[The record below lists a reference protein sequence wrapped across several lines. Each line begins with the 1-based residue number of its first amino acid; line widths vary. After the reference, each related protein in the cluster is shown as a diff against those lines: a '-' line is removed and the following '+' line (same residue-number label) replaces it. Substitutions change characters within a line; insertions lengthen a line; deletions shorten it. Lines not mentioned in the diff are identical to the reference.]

1 MHYWIAGNDLANI
14 PNSLFDLG
22 SPTLDLNRPKAIQTK
37 QYQAQKPQITNH
49 TFNIIIFPT
58 NQWSHDKLFKRLRL
72 ALIHNTPITLYI
84 YKAFSIVYFLTQMKF
99 IWVSNLDYIF
109 LSYSCSYL
117 SRPVAIQIQQMLK
130 LKLADAQSNTV
141 NIIIFPTNQLS
152 PQRTHQTLE
161 LINKTN
167 TYLVQ
172 T

>member
-1 MHYWIAGNDLANI
+1 MGRASKCITELQDKQSNI
-14 PNSLFDLG
+14 KLKTHR
-22 SPTLDLNRPKAIQTK
+22 SPITHSISSFF
-37 QYQAQKPQITNH
+37 PQINGT
-49 TFNIIIFPT
+49 
-58 NQWSHDKLFKRLRL
+58 HDKLFKRLRL
-72 ALIHNTPITLYI
+72 ALIHNTPIALYI
-84 YKAFSIVYFLTQMKF
+84 YKAFSIVYFLTRMKF

-152 PQRTHQTLE
+152 PQRTRQTLE
-161 LINKTN
+161 LINKTD